1 MVINKV
7 GKNTV
12 SGYVS
17 IPKANSQPQATT
29 SSSGN

>member
-12 SGYVS
+12 SGYIS
-17 IPKANSQPQATT
+17 MPKANAQPAATST
-29 SSSGN
+29 SGR

>member
-17 IPKANSQPQATT
+17 MPKANSEKAPAST
-29 SSSGN
+29 SGN